1 MYLLSDFTVG
11 SRTKSY
17 DSPCIDDNQS
27 IDYYAVIWYFAGI
40 TIKIYR
46 IKNGSLLGLQFMEW
60 RIIDFL
66 LPPSTFQ
73 SKKVSILTADLFC

>member
-1 MYLLSDFTVG
+1 MAG

-17 DSPCIDDNQS
+17 DSPCIDDNQP

-46 IKNGSLLGLQFMEW
+46 IKCLSLLGSQLMRWE
-60 RIIDFL
+60 IIYFL
-66 LPPSTFQ
+66 LSLSSIQ
-73 SKKVSILTADLFC
+73 SGNAPILTADLYC